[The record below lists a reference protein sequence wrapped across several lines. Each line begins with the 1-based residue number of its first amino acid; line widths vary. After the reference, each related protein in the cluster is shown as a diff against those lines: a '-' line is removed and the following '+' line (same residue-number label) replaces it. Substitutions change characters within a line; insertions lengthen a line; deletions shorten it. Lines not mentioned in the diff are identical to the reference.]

1 MFSFDRGVIHV
12 TKSMQTRKLELVRDT
27 IYDTAMGLFAR
38 KGFNEA
44 TMEEIADASGVSLRT
59 VFRYFPT
66 KNDLFG
72 YALGSYGDAL
82 VAALG
87 SAPAEMSGL
96 ELVREISFAGVNF
109 ATSQPRLRLVM
120 DITRR
125 NRPARQ
131 AFATGLVEIEDRLAD
146 AFASRMKR
154 SANRQFPPRMLA
166 SLTQMAVSLAVN
178 SWVAGEFKEPS
189 AAHRN
194 VFAQLVRFCGCNST
208 RPETKAPATLR
219 KTGKHASLDS
229 EMAAR

>member
-1 MFSFDRGVIHV
+1 M
-12 TKSMQTRKLELVRDT
+12 TKSMKTRKLELVRDT

-38 KGFNEA
+38 KGFNET

-87 SAPAEMSGL
+87 SAPPDMSAL
-96 ELVREISFAGVNF
+96 ELVRETTVAGVDF

-120 DITRR
+120 DITHR

-131 AFATGLVEIEDRLAD
+131 AFATGLVDIQDRLAD
-146 AFASRMKR
+146 AFASRIKR
-154 SANRQFPPRMLA
+154 SANREFQPRMLA
-166 SLTQMAVSLAVN
+166 FLTQMGISLTVN
-178 SWVAGEFKEPS
+178 SWVAGEFKDPS
-189 AAHRN
+189 AALRN
-194 VFAQLVRFCGCNST
+194 VFVQLVRLCGGTVRVLKPN
-208 RPETKAPATLR
+208 PETKIRGSLR
-219 KTGKHASLDS
+219 KNGNALH
-229 EMAAR
+229 

>member
-1 MFSFDRGVIHV
+1 M
-12 TKSMQTRKLELVRDT
+12 TKSMKTRKLELVRDT

-82 VAALG
+82 VAALS
-87 SAPAEMSGL
+87 SASAELTPL
-96 ELVREISFAGVNF
+96 ELVRETSLAGVNF

-131 AFATGLVEIEDRLAD
+131 AFATGLVEVEDRLRD
-146 AFASRMKR
+146 AYESRLKR
-154 SANRQFPPRMLA
+154 SANRHLKPRMLA
-166 SLTQMAVSLAVN
+166 FLTQMGISLAVN
-178 SWVAGEFKEPS
+178 SWVAGEFKEPA

-194 VFAQLVRFCGCNST
+194 VFGQLVKLCVSDSSPYPEKAT
-208 RPETKAPATLR
+208 RGNARKNGKQHSEELEVETR
-219 KTGKHASLDS
+219 
-229 EMAAR
+229 

>member
-1 MFSFDRGVIHV
+1 M

-131 AFATGLVEIEDRLAD
+131 AFATGLVEIEDRLVE
-146 AFASRMKR
+146 AFAARKK
-154 SANRQFPPRMLA
+154 SANRQFQPRMLA
-166 SLTQMAVSLAVN
+166 FLTQMGVSLTVN
-178 SWVAGEFKEPS
+178 SWVSGEFKEPS

-194 VFAQLVRFCGCNST
+194 VFAQLVRFCADDSSEPKARGSLRRNGKPAS
-208 RPETKAPATLR
+208 PE
-219 KTGKHASLDS
+219 S

>member
-1 MFSFDRGVIHV
+1 VIHM

-72 YALGSYGDAL
+72 HALGPYGDAL
-82 VAALG
+82 VAAVG
-87 SAPAEMSGL
+87 SAPQDMSAL
-96 ELVREISFAGVNF
+96 ELVREISLAGVTF
-109 ATSQPRLRLVM
+109 AISQPRLRLVM
-120 DITRR
+120 DIIRR
-125 NRPARQ
+125 NHPARQ
-131 AFATGLVEIEDRLAD
+131 SFATGLVDVENRLTD
-146 AFASRMKR
+146 ALASRMKR
-154 SANRQFPPRMLA
+154 SSNREFQPRMLA
-166 SLTQMAVSLAVN
+166 VLTQMGVSLTVN
-178 SWVAGEFKEPS
+178 SWVSGEFKEPS

-194 VFAQLVRFCGCNST
+194 VFSQLIRFCADDSSEAKSRGS
-208 RPETKAPATLR
+208 LR
-219 KTGKHASLDS
+219 RSGKLASPKS